1 MVPTCLEAKPILKPG
16 PLAGL
21 LGYRLRVAQ
30 QAVFRDYARAIPEA
44 SPGRAGILFL
54 IEANPGVTQ
63 SRLAREVGL
72 DRSTMVGVLHALEAR
87 RLLERRRG
95 EDRRTNGLWLTR
107 SGRAL
112 AAILKRRIRVH
123 EHRVASRLSAAE
135 RAHLLELLE
144 KLAG

>member
-1 MVPTCLEAKPILKPG
+1 LPGGQTILRPG

-21 LGYRLRVAQ
+21 IGYRLRVAQ
-30 QAVFRDYARAIPEA
+30 QAVFRDYARAVPEA

-54 IEANPGVTQ
+54 VEANPGVTQ

-87 RLLERRRG
+87 GLVERRRG

-107 SGRAL
+107 GGRTL
-112 AAILKRRIRVH
+112 AASLKRRIRVH
-123 EHRVASRLSAAE
+123 ERRVAARLSAAE
-135 RAHLLELLE
+135 RAQLLALLE
-144 KLAG
+144 KLTG

>member
-1 MVPTCLEAKPILKPG
+1 MLKPG
-16 PLAGL
+16 PLPGL
-21 LGYRLRVAQ
+21 LGYRLRLAQ
-30 QAVFRDYARAIPEA
+30 QAVFRDFARAIPEA

-63 SRLAREVGL
+63 SRLAQAVGL

-87 RLLERRRG
+87 ELVERRRG

-107 SGRAL
+107 GGRAL
-112 AAILKRRIRVH
+112 VASLRHRIHVH
-123 EHRVASRLSAAE
+123 ERRVAARLTTGE
-135 RAHLLELLE
+135 RAQLLELLE